1 MSNNKNT
8 YDYVVVGAG
17 IVGMSLA
24 HELIKRNPNKTI
36 AILEKESDIGIH
48 ASGRNSGVL
57 HCGIFYREDSLKAKA
72 CAIGSK
78 RMTEFA
84 YTHGIACVNGG
95 KVVVPTSEDNIKT
108 LDVLMQNA
116 KQNNV
121 QAHLID
127 EKELLKL
134 EPYAA
139 PAAKAI
145 YCPSTSVIDNKAVL
159 KTLKKLLIDA
169 KVDFIHDC
177 KVINVLSKHS
187 RVISTRGDFHYGYLF
202 NCAGA
207 YADQIAKMEGL
218 AYQYTL
224 LPFKGIYYKMT
235 PKASARVRSN
245 IYPVPNVATPFLG
258 VHFTR
263 SIHDEVYVGPTAIP
277 VFGRENYHHLQGV
290 NLAETT
296 ELSLQLMKLFISNQ
310 NGFRTIAKNEMMK
323 YSKKV
328 FFEGAKKLMPSLQ
341 MDELISCSKVG
352 IRPQLMNKKKKA
364 LEMDYIFE
372 KTKDS
377 IHVLNAISPAFTSSF
392 AFAEMILQKAEMI

>member
-1 MSNNKNT
+1 MSEQKNT
-8 YDYVVVGAG
+8 YDYVIVGAG

-24 HELIKRNPNKTI
+24 YELIKRSPNKKI
-36 AILEKESDIGIH
+36 AILEKEPDIGVH

-57 HCGIFYREDSLKAKA
+57 HCGIFYREDSLKAKV
-72 CAIGSK
+72 CSIGAK
-78 RMTEFA
+78 RMSEFA
-84 YTHGIACVNGG
+84 KLHDIPCVNGG
-95 KVVVPTSEDNIKT
+95 KVVVPTSEENIKT

-121 QAHLID
+121 AAHLID

-139 PAAKAI
+139 PASKAI

-159 KTLKKLLIDA
+159 KTLKKLLIEA

-177 KVINVLSKHS
+177 KVTNVLTNKNCVMSS
-187 RVISTRGDFHYGYLF
+187 RGVINYGYLF

-218 AYQYTL
+218 AQDYTL

-235 PKASARVRSN
+235 PQAGTRVKSN

-263 SIHDEVYVGPTAIP
+263 SIHDDVYVGPTAIP
-277 VFGRENYHHLQGV
+277 VFGRENYHRLQGV
-290 NLAETT
+290 SLSETS
-296 ELSLQLMKLFISNQ
+296 ELSMQLLKLFISNE
-310 NGFRTIAKNEMMK
+310 NGFRNIAKNEMMK

-328 FFEGAKKLMPSLQ
+328 FFEGAKKLMPSLK

-372 KTKDS
+372 KTKNS

-392 AFAEMILQKAEMI
+392 AFADMILEKADMI